1 MHRNYIKPMQSLN
14 AVNAGLLE
22 RKKKKVFKYDKLVP
36 TRTFPL
42 FRRIVIAI
50 KEAKPGELIA
60 RLTVVGSVGY
70 SANGQSMF
78 PRPIYEQDI
87 FTAVV
92 NRNKSSLQRL

>member
-1 MHRNYIKPMQSLN
+1 M
-14 AVNAGLLE
+14 
-22 RKKKKVFKYDKLVP
+22 P

-78 PRPIYEQDI
+78 PRPIYEQDVI
-87 FTAVV
+87 TAVV
-92 NRNKSSLQRL
+92 NRNKSFYKGFSNVRFQPRQFVILK

>member
-14 AVNAGLLE
+14 AVNAGLLAK
-22 RKKKKVFKYDKLVP
+22 RTLFKYDKLVP

-60 RLTVVGSVGY
+60 RITVV
-70 SANGQSMF
+70 
-78 PRPIYEQDI
+78 
-87 FTAVV
+87 
-92 NRNKSSLQRL
+92 